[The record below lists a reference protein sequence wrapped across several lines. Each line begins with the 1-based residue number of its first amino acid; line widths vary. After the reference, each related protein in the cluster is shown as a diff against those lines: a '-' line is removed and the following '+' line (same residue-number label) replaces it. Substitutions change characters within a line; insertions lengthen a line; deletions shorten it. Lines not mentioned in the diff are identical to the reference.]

1 MVRRGTAVDTTSDP
15 RWQALHVVAH
25 LTISVGSP
33 TQEG

>member
-1 MVRRGTAVDTTSDP
+1 MRKGVATNAWAQVGTRVP
-15 RWQALHVVAH
+15 HVVAH